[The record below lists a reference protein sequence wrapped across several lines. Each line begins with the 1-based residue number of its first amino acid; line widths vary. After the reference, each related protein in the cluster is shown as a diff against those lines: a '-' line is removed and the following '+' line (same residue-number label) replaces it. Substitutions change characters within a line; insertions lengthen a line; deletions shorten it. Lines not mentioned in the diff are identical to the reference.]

1 MRSCRHRELALG
13 LLLTLALATVGVMAV
28 AGPLNPP
35 AGAVSPTYKTLTEV
49 EPRIAINATNTPG
62 GANSVYKIAQRGSY
76 YLTGNITVPTN
87 SYAIEIT
94 ASDVSIDLNGF
105 SVSTATSS
113 LSGIYSTGT
122 NCTLRNGTVRGFG
135 GNGLDLNVL
144 AAKVEGV
151 TVDSC
156 GNVGIRVGP
165 RSVVNKCTAQTN
177 TLHGIYADAGS
188 RISDCTSSQNGIVG
202 IYISSGG
209 FAENCVSYANT
220 GDGFSTSD
228 GAVIRDCTAYFN
240 GGNGFGVSWGITITG
255 CTSHSN
261 AGHGFSFGSHCDIEN
276 NSARSNGTSPS
287 IVGAGFYSASGNTA
301 STVRNNCARQNE
313 IGFKIDGAN
322 TLLAGNSASSNS
334 TSNYQIVAG
343 NRVAQIVLLTTNA
356 AINGNSGGT
365 VVSSPDANFAF

>member
-1 MRSCRHRELALG
+1 MKSSHRRVITISTAV
-13 LLLTLALATVGVMAV
+13 LALAAGAGLLI

-35 AGAVSPTYKTLTEV
+35 GGAVSSSYKTLTEV

-62 GANSVYKIAQRGSY
+62 GANSVYKITQRGSY

-94 ASDVSIDLNGF
+94 ANDVTIDLNGF
-105 SVSTATSS
+105 SVSTAISS

-122 NCTLRNGTVRGFG
+122 NCTIRNGTVRGFAG
-135 GNGLDLNVL
+135 SGVDFNAAGANV
-144 AAKVEGV
+144 ENV

-156 GNVGIRVGP
+156 GSSGIRVGV
-165 RSVVNKCTAQTN
+165 RSFVSQCLTQNN
-177 TLHGIYADAGS
+177 TLYGIYADSGS
-188 RISDCTSSQNGIVG
+188 RIRGCTSSQSGVVG
-202 IYISSGG
+202 IYISSGS
-209 FAENCVSYANT
+209 FAESCISYSNT

-228 GAVIRDCTAYFN
+228 GAVIRDCTAYYN

-261 AGHGFSFGSHCDIEN
+261 AGHGFSFGSYCDIEN
-276 NSARSNGTSPS
+276 NSARGNGSSPS
-287 IVGAGFYSASGNTA
+287 SVGAGFYSASGNTA

-313 IGFKIDGAN
+313 IGFKIDGTN
-322 TLLAGNSASSNS
+322 SLLAGNSASASS

-343 NRVAQIVLLTTNA
+343 NRVAQVVLLATNA

-365 VVSSPDANFAF
+365 VVSSPDANFAY